1 MSEVFIDA
9 DACPVKKE
17 VYRVAE
23 RHHVAVKVVANAP
36 MSVPNVPWIELIA
49 VGDGFDAADD
59 WIAEH
64 AGLCDIV
71 VSDDIPLASRC
82 LQKGAR
88 VVSSRGREFTE
99 AAIGGALATREVLS
113 QLREHGLVSGGPAPF
128 GQKDRSRFLDRFDAL
143 VRAALRQGGAGR

>member
-17 VYRVAE
+17 IYRVAE
-23 RHHVAVKVVANAP
+23 RHGVNVKVVANMP
-36 MSVPNVPWIELIA
+36 MSVPNAAWIELVV

-59 WIAEH
+59 WIVEH
-64 AGLCDIV
+64 AGARDIV

-88 VVSSRGREFTE
+88 VVGSRGREFTE
-99 AAIGGALATREVLS
+99 ASIGEALATREVLS
-113 QLREHGLVSGGPAPF
+113 QLREHGLASGGPAPF
-128 GQKDRSRFLDRFDAL
+128 GQKDRSRFLDRFDTIL
-143 VRAALRQGGAGR
+143 RAALRHA